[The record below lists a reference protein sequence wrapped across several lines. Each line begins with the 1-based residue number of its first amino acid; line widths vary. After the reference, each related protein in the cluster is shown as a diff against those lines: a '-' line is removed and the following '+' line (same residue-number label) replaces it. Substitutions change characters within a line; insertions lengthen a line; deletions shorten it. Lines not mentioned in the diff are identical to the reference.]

1 MTILILTET
10 NNSTTRAVRPIPA
23 GWPRGPRDP
32 AVPCPVSVAYS
43 GCHGHGVDTP
53 GRRTH
58 GHGQLDS
65 AGRFNHDFRFSVSRY
80 HSRGPAGPGTS
91 LRLSAGPA
99 RPLGACLAPRR
110 RWHRHRDGHWHG
122 GLIYNRDRDGDGH
135 RDSDGGASSLSGR
148 TQASICPETSQ
159 LNGGTSYLRLKWW
172 DGHPT
177 QP

>member
-1 MTILILTET
+1 MQSLSESCINGIGDGVARTTRERVIYAKATPEKKRVKIRPKQIAPTSNKFTNNDDNTGNNTET

-91 LRLSAGPA
+91 LRLSGRLA
-99 RPLGACLAPRR
+99 R
-110 RWHRHRDGHWHG
+110 
-122 GLIYNRDRDGDGH
+122 
-135 RDSDGGASSLSGR
+135 
-148 TQASICPETSQ
+148 SQ
-159 LNGGTSYLRLKWW
+159 
-172 DGHPT
+172 P
-177 QP
+177 